1 MDRRPQQSPF
11 FRPSSTQP
19 THRIVVVQQ
28 RTPGGKHKRTI
39 QKQESIQ
46 HEKKSTLLGTASNLV
61 NAIVGAGI
69 VGIPFAVRQCGF
81 VSGIVLIIVCAFV
94 TEKSLRLLI
103 NTAKHIHV
111 PTYETLAEA
120 CFGTVGFRFVAINMF
135 FTAFG
140 AMISYL
146 MIVKQTFGTLLLG
159 TEDDILANRAIA
171 LDTTYMRRTILL
183 IISISIMLPIACKR
197 DMADLAQTSR
207 FNVLVDTLLVG
218 LVAFTSPIWYSNR
231 IDGIDGDASNATSE
245 ITASAGYSGSGV
257 VATDWF
263 FRGDTI
269 FVGLGVLSFAYV
281 CQHSA
286 FIIAGSLDKP
296 TSKRWSTVTTTA
308 LLLCGILNLIC
319 GIMGYLGYREGTQGN
334 ILENLGRN
342 NIPANIA
349 RAMLGATMLFVYPVE
364 SFVTRHVC
372 VVLLFSGRSAH
383 EGNDAHILSRADR
396 RIGLTTF
403 LYILAVIP
411 ALLTD
416 DLGPVLAITGTVG
429 GSCLSYIGPGV
440 VYLGVHGERFLF
452 LARQLFGRRTE
463 SSIEQNTA
471 SSNEKGAVETTPLVV
486 GSGAKNNNHNNCDS
500 QDDVEVVGVCNHILW
515 YVSGMPLWCAI
526 ARSGKVQLQEH
537 ITEMAMKSPHP
548 IRIGDVEYKR
558 VAIPINRDDNE
569 DEESSIGNH
578 LNKMVRDQSMPHLT
592 NLITTSGSAST
603 LMNINQQIGQGLLEQ
618 QKKKTADHT
627 REEIVEA
634 DPQELPPSWHDF
646 HVAIFLIIL
655 GIIALFAGMY
665 SIFI

>member
-1 MDRRPQQSPF
+1 MDQRQQKSPF
-11 FRPSSTQP
+11 FRPSSSQP
-19 THRIVVVQQ
+19 THRIVIVQQ

-39 QKQESIQ
+39 QKQESIES
-46 HEKKSTLLGTASNLV
+46 EKKSTVLGTASNLV

-120 CFGTVGFRFVAINMF
+120 CFGSIGFRFVALNMF

-171 LDTTYMRRTILL
+171 LDTTYMRRAILL
-183 IISISIMLPIACKR
+183 IISITIMLPIACKR

-207 FNVLVDTLLVG
+207 FNVIVDTLLVG
-218 LVAFTSPIWYSNR
+218 LVAFTSPIWYSKNSEGVDDSS
-231 IDGIDGDASNATSE
+231 IASDRSGMATVE
-245 ITASAGYSGSGV
+245 
-257 VATDWF
+257 TDWF

-286 FIIAGSLDKP
+286 FIIAGSLERP
-296 TSKRWSTVTTTA
+296 TSKRWSNVTTTA
-308 LLLCGILNLIC
+308 LILCGILNLIC
-319 GIMGYLGYREGTQGN
+319 GILGYLGYREETQGN

-342 NIPANIA
+342 NLPANIA
-349 RAMLGATMLFVYPVE
+349 RAMLGMTMLFVYPVE

-396 RIGLTTF
+396 RIGLTTA

-411 ALLTD
+411 AVLTN

-429 GSCLSYIGPGV
+429 GSCLSYLGPGV
-440 VYLGVHGERFLF
+440 IYLGVHGERFLS
-452 LARQLFGRRTE
+452 LARQAFGRRNE
-463 SSIEQNTA
+463 A
-471 SSNEKGAVETTPLVV
+471 SEEHSVTQSNENSADETTPLVV
-486 GSGAKNNNHNNCDS
+486 GGDATNIITSEN
-500 QDDVEVVGVCNHILW
+500 QDAVEVVGVWNHILW
-515 YVSGMPLWCAI
+515 YLIGMPLWCAI

-537 ITEMAMKSPHP
+537 ITEMTMKSPHP

-558 VAIPINRDDNE
+558 VAIPLNRDDNE
-569 DEESSIGNH
+569 DEESFLGDH
-578 LNKMVRDQSMPHLT
+578 LNKMVRDQSMPHLS
-592 NLITTSGSAST
+592 NLITTSGSAGT

-618 QKKKTADHT
+618 QKKISVKRST
-627 REEIVEA
+627 EEIVEA

-646 HVAIFLIIL
+646 YVAIFLIIL
-655 GIIALFAGMY
+655 GFIALFAGMY
-665 SIFI
+665 SIFM

>member
-1 MDRRPQQSPF
+1 MDQRQQKSPF
-11 FRPSSTQP
+11 FRPSSSQP
-19 THRIVVVQQ
+19 THRIVIVQQ

-39 QKQESIQ
+39 QKQESIES
-46 HEKKSTLLGTASNLV
+46 EKKSTVLGTASNLV

-120 CFGTVGFRFVAINMF
+120 CFGSIGFRFVALNMF

-171 LDTTYMRRTILL
+171 LDTTYMRRAILL
-183 IISISIMLPIACKR
+183 IISITIMLPIACKR

-207 FNVLVDTLLVG
+207 FNVIVDTLLVG
-218 LVAFTSPIWYSNR
+218 LVAFTSPIWYSKNSEGVDDSS
-231 IDGIDGDASNATSE
+231 IASDRSGMATVE
-245 ITASAGYSGSGV
+245 
-257 VATDWF
+257 TDWF

-286 FIIAGSLDKP
+286 FIIAGSLERP
-296 TSKRWSTVTTTA
+296 TSKRWSNVTTTA
-308 LLLCGILNLIC
+308 LILCGILNLIC
-319 GIMGYLGYREGTQGN
+319 GILGYLGYREETQGN

-342 NIPANIA
+342 NLPANIA
-349 RAMLGATMLFVYPVE
+349 RAMLGMTMLFVYPVE

-396 RIGLTTF
+396 RIGLTTA

-411 ALLTD
+411 AVLTN

-429 GSCLSYIGPGV
+429 GSCLSYLGPGV
-440 VYLGVHGERFLF
+440 IYLGVHGERFLS
-452 LARQLFGRRTE
+452 LARQAFGRRNE
-463 SSIEQNTA
+463 A
-471 SSNEKGAVETTPLVV
+471 SEEHSVTQSNENGADETTPLVV
-486 GSGAKNNNHNNCDS
+486 GGDAMNIITSEN
-500 QDDVEVVGVCNHILW
+500 QDTVEVVGVWNHILW
-515 YVSGMPLWCAI
+515 YLTGMPIWCAI

-537 ITEMAMKSPHP
+537 ITEMTMKSPHP

-558 VAIPINRDDNE
+558 VAIPLNRDDNE
-569 DEESSIGNH
+569 DEESFLGDH
-578 LNKMVRDQSMPHLT
+578 LNKMVRDQSMPHLS
-592 NLITTSGSAST
+592 NLITTSGSAGT

-618 QKKKTADHT
+618 QKKISVKRST
-627 REEIVEA
+627 EEIVEA

-646 HVAIFLIIL
+646 YVAIFLIIL
-655 GIIALFAGMY
+655 GFIALFAGMY
-665 SIFI
+665 SIFM

>member
-1 MDRRPQQSPF
+1 MDQRQQKSPF
-11 FRPSSTQP
+11 FRPSSSQP
-19 THRIVVVQQ
+19 THRIVIVQQ

-39 QKQESIQ
+39 QKQESIES
-46 HEKKSTLLGTASNLV
+46 EKKSTVLGTASNLV

-120 CFGTVGFRFVAINMF
+120 CFGSIGFRFVALNMF

-171 LDTTYMRRTILL
+171 LDTTYMRRAILL
-183 IISISIMLPIACKR
+183 IISITIMLPIACKR

-207 FNVLVDTLLVG
+207 FNVIVDTLLVG
-218 LVAFTSPIWYSNR
+218 LVAFTSPIWYSKNSEGVDDSS
-231 IDGIDGDASNATSE
+231 IASDRSGMATVE
-245 ITASAGYSGSGV
+245 
-257 VATDWF
+257 TDWF

-286 FIIAGSLDKP
+286 FIIAGSLERP
-296 TSKRWSTVTTTA
+296 TSKRWSNVTTTA
-308 LLLCGILNLIC
+308 LILCGILNLIC
-319 GIMGYLGYREGTQGN
+319 GILGYLGYREETQGN

-342 NIPANIA
+342 NLPANIA
-349 RAMLGATMLFVYPVE
+349 RAMLGMTMLFVYPVE

-396 RIGLTTF
+396 RIGLTTA

-411 ALLTD
+411 AVLTN

-429 GSCLSYIGPGV
+429 GSCLSYLGPGV
-440 VYLGVHGERFLF
+440 IYLGVHGERFLS
-452 LARQLFGRRTE
+452 LARQAFGRRNE
-463 SSIEQNTA
+463 A
-471 SSNEKGAVETTPLVV
+471 SVEHSATQSNENGADETTPLVV
-486 GSGAKNNNHNNCDS
+486 GGDAMNIITSEN
-500 QDDVEVVGVCNHILW
+500 QDTVEVVGVWNHILW
-515 YVSGMPLWCAI
+515 YLTGMPLWCAI

-537 ITEMAMKSPHP
+537 ITEMTMKSPHP

-558 VAIPINRDDNE
+558 VAIPLNRDDNE
-569 DEESSIGNH
+569 DEESFLGDH
-578 LNKMVRDQSMPHLT
+578 LNKMVRDQSMPHLS
-592 NLITTSGSAST
+592 NLITTSGSAGT

-618 QKKKTADHT
+618 QKKISVKRST
-627 REEIVEA
+627 EEIVEA

-646 HVAIFLIIL
+646 YVAIFLIIL
-655 GIIALFAGMY
+655 GFIALFAGMY
-665 SIFI
+665 SIFM

>member
-1 MDRRPQQSPF
+1 MDQRQQKSPF
-11 FRPSSTQP
+11 FRPSSSQP
-19 THRIVVVQQ
+19 THRIVIVQQ

-39 QKQESIQ
+39 QKQESIES
-46 HEKKSTLLGTASNLV
+46 EKKSTVLGTASNLV

-120 CFGTVGFRFVAINMF
+120 CFGSIGFRFVALNMF

-171 LDTTYMRRTILL
+171 LDTTYMRRAILL
-183 IISISIMLPIACKR
+183 IISITIMLPIACKR

-207 FNVLVDTLLVG
+207 FNVIVDTLLVG
-218 LVAFTSPIWYSNR
+218 LVAFTSPIWYSKNSEGVDDSS
-231 IDGIDGDASNATSE
+231 IASDRSGMATVE
-245 ITASAGYSGSGV
+245 
-257 VATDWF
+257 TDWF

-286 FIIAGSLDKP
+286 FIIAGSLERP
-296 TSKRWSTVTTTA
+296 TSKRWSNVTTTA
-308 LLLCGILNLIC
+308 LILCGILNLIC
-319 GIMGYLGYREGTQGN
+319 GILGYLGYREETQGN

-342 NIPANIA
+342 NLPANIA
-349 RAMLGATMLFVYPVE
+349 RAMLGMTMLFVYPVE

-396 RIGLTTF
+396 RIGLTTA

-411 ALLTD
+411 AVLTN

-429 GSCLSYIGPGV
+429 GSCLSYLGPGV
-440 VYLGVHGERFLF
+440 IYLGVHGERFLS
-452 LARQLFGRRTE
+452 LARQAFGRRNE
-463 SSIEQNTA
+463 A
-471 SSNEKGAVETTPLVV
+471 SVEHSVTQSNENGADETTPLVV
-486 GSGAKNNNHNNCDS
+486 GGDAMNIITSEN
-500 QDDVEVVGVCNHILW
+500 QDTVEVVGVWNHILW
-515 YVSGMPLWCAI
+515 YLTGMPIWCAI

-537 ITEMAMKSPHP
+537 ITEMTMKSPHP

-558 VAIPINRDDNE
+558 VAIPLNRDDNE
-569 DEESSIGNH
+569 DEESFLGDH
-578 LNKMVRDQSMPHLT
+578 LNKMVRDQSMPHLS
-592 NLITTSGSAST
+592 NLITTSGSAGT

-618 QKKKTADHT
+618 QKKISVKRST
-627 REEIVEA
+627 EEIVEA

-646 HVAIFLIIL
+646 YVAIFLIIL
-655 GIIALFAGMY
+655 GFIALFAGMY
-665 SIFI
+665 SIFM

>member
-1 MDRRPQQSPF
+1 MDQRQQKSPF
-11 FRPSSTQP
+11 FRPSSSQP
-19 THRIVVVQQ
+19 THRIVIVQQ

-39 QKQESIQ
+39 QKQESIES
-46 HEKKSTLLGTASNLV
+46 EKKSTVLGTASNLV

-120 CFGTVGFRFVAINMF
+120 CFGSIGFRFVALNMF

-171 LDTTYMRRTILL
+171 LDTTYMRRAILL
-183 IISISIMLPIACKR
+183 IISITIMLPIACKR

-207 FNVLVDTLLVG
+207 FNVIVDTLLVG
-218 LVAFTSPIWYSNR
+218 LVAFTSPIWYSKNSEGVDDSS
-231 IDGIDGDASNATSE
+231 IASDRSGMATVE
-245 ITASAGYSGSGV
+245 
-257 VATDWF
+257 TDWF

-286 FIIAGSLDKP
+286 FIIAGSLERP
-296 TSKRWSTVTTTA
+296 TSKRWSNVTTTA
-308 LLLCGILNLIC
+308 LILCGILNLIC
-319 GIMGYLGYREGTQGN
+319 GILGYLGYREETQGN

-342 NIPANIA
+342 NLPANIA
-349 RAMLGATMLFVYPVE
+349 RAMLGMTMLFVYPVE

-396 RIGLTTF
+396 RIGLTTA

-411 ALLTD
+411 AVLTN

-429 GSCLSYIGPGV
+429 GSCLSYLGPGV
-440 VYLGVHGERFLF
+440 IYLGVHGERFLS
-452 LARQLFGRRTE
+452 LARQAFGRRNEANEEHSVT
-463 SSIEQNTA
+463 Q
-471 SSNEKGAVETTPLVV
+471 SNENGADETTPLVV
-486 GSGAKNNNHNNCDS
+486 GGDAMNIITSEN
-500 QDDVEVVGVCNHILW
+500 QDTVEVVGVWNHILW
-515 YVSGMPLWCAI
+515 YLTGMPIWCAI

-537 ITEMAMKSPHP
+537 ITEMTMKSPHP

-558 VAIPINRDDNE
+558 VAIPLNRDDNE
-569 DEESSIGNH
+569 DEESFLGDH
-578 LNKMVRDQSMPHLT
+578 LNKMVRDQSMPHLS
-592 NLITTSGSAST
+592 NLITTSGSAGT

-618 QKKKTADHT
+618 QKKISVKRST
-627 REEIVEA
+627 EEIVEA

-646 HVAIFLIIL
+646 YVAIFLIIL
-655 GIIALFAGMY
+655 GFIALFAGMY
-665 SIFI
+665 SIFM

>member
-1 MDRRPQQSPF
+1 MDQRQQKSPF
-11 FRPSSTQP
+11 FRPSSSQP
-19 THRIVVVQQ
+19 THRIVIVQQ

-39 QKQESIQ
+39 QKQESIES
-46 HEKKSTLLGTASNLV
+46 EKKSTVLGTASNLV

-120 CFGTVGFRFVAINMF
+120 CFGSIGFRFVALNMF

-171 LDTTYMRRTILL
+171 LDTTYMRRAILL
-183 IISISIMLPIACKR
+183 IISITIMLPIACKR

-207 FNVLVDTLLVG
+207 FNVIVDTLLVG
-218 LVAFTSPIWYSNR
+218 LVAFTSPIWYSKNSEGVDDSS
-231 IDGIDGDASNATSE
+231 IASDRSGMATVE
-245 ITASAGYSGSGV
+245 
-257 VATDWF
+257 TDWF

-286 FIIAGSLDKP
+286 FIIAGSLERP
-296 TSKRWSTVTTTA
+296 TSKRWSNVTTTA
-308 LLLCGILNLIC
+308 LILCGILNLIC
-319 GIMGYLGYREGTQGN
+319 GILGYLGYREETQGN

-342 NIPANIA
+342 NLPANIA
-349 RAMLGATMLFVYPVE
+349 RAMLGMTMLFVYPVE

-396 RIGLTTF
+396 RIGLTTA

-411 ALLTD
+411 AVLTN

-429 GSCLSYIGPGV
+429 GSCLSYLGPGV
-440 VYLGVHGERFLF
+440 IYLGVHGERFLS
-452 LARQLFGRRTE
+452 LARQAFGRRNE
-463 SSIEQNTA
+463 A
-471 SSNEKGAVETTPLVV
+471 SEEHSVTQSNENGADETTPLVV
-486 GSGAKNNNHNNCDS
+486 GGDAMNIITSEN
-500 QDDVEVVGVCNHILW
+500 QDTVEVVGVWNHILW
-515 YVSGMPLWCAI
+515 YLTGMPIWCAI

-537 ITEMAMKSPHP
+537 ITEMTMKSPHP

-558 VAIPINRDDNE
+558 VAIPLNRDDNE
-569 DEESSIGNH
+569 DEESFLGDH
-578 LNKMVRDQSMPHLT
+578 LNKMVRDQSMPHLS
-592 NLITTSGSAST
+592 NLITTSGSAGT
-603 LMNINQQIGQGLLEQ
+603 LMNINQQIGQDLLEQ
-618 QKKKTADHT
+618 QKKISVKRST
-627 REEIVEA
+627 EEIVEA

-646 HVAIFLIIL
+646 YVAIFLIIL
-655 GIIALFAGMY
+655 GFIALFAGMY
-665 SIFI
+665 SIFM

>member
-1 MDRRPQQSPF
+1 MDQRQQKSPF
-11 FRPSSTQP
+11 FRPSSSQP
-19 THRIVVVQQ
+19 THRIVIVQQ

-39 QKQESIQ
+39 QKQESIES
-46 HEKKSTLLGTASNLV
+46 EKKSTVLGTASNLV

-120 CFGTVGFRFVAINMF
+120 CFGSIGFRFVALNMF

-171 LDTTYMRRTILL
+171 LDTTYMRRAILL
-183 IISISIMLPIACKR
+183 IISITIMLPIACKR

-207 FNVLVDTLLVG
+207 FNVIVDTLLVG
-218 LVAFTSPIWYSNR
+218 LVAFTSPIWYSKNSEGVDDSS
-231 IDGIDGDASNATSE
+231 IASDRSGMATVE
-245 ITASAGYSGSGV
+245 
-257 VATDWF
+257 TDWF

-286 FIIAGSLDKP
+286 FIIAGSLERP
-296 TSKRWSTVTTTA
+296 TSKRWSNVTTTA
-308 LLLCGILNLIC
+308 LILCGILNLIC
-319 GIMGYLGYREGTQGN
+319 GILGYLGYREETQGN

-342 NIPANIA
+342 NLPANIA
-349 RAMLGATMLFVYPVE
+349 RAMLGMTMLFVYPVE

-396 RIGLTTF
+396 RIGLTTA

-411 ALLTD
+411 AVLTN

-429 GSCLSYIGPGV
+429 GSCLSYLGPGV
-440 VYLGVHGERFLF
+440 IYLGVHGERFLS
-452 LARQLFGRRTE
+452 LARQAFGRRNE
-463 SSIEQNTA
+463 A
-471 SSNEKGAVETTPLVV
+471 SEEHSVTQSNENGADETTPLVV
-486 GSGAKNNNHNNCDS
+486 GGDAMNIITSEN
-500 QDDVEVVGVCNHILW
+500 QDTVEVVGVWNHILW
-515 YVSGMPLWCAI
+515 YLTGMPLWCAI

-537 ITEMAMKSPHP
+537 ITEMTMKSPHP

-558 VAIPINRDDNE
+558 VAIPLNRDDNE
-569 DEESSIGNH
+569 DEESFLGDH
-578 LNKMVRDQSMPHLT
+578 LNKMVRDQSMPHLS
-592 NLITTSGSAST
+592 NLITTSGSAGT

-618 QKKKTADHT
+618 QKKISVKRST
-627 REEIVEA
+627 EEIVEA

-646 HVAIFLIIL
+646 YVAIFLIIL
-655 GIIALFAGMY
+655 GFIALFAGMY
-665 SIFI
+665 SIFM

>member
-1 MDRRPQQSPF
+1 M
-11 FRPSSTQP
+11 
-19 THRIVVVQQ
+19 
-28 RTPGGKHKRTI
+28 
-39 QKQESIQ
+39 
-46 HEKKSTLLGTASNLV
+46 GTASNLV

-81 VSGIVLIIVCAFV
+81 VSGIVLIVVCAFV

-111 PTYETLAEA
+111 PTYEMLAEA

-159 TEDDILANRAIA
+159 TEEDVLANRAIA
-171 LDTTYMRRTILL
+171 LDTTYMRRAILL

-218 LVAFTSPIWYSNR
+218 LVAFTSPIWYSKNS
-231 IDGIDGDASNATSE
+231 DDNGDAALDNSNDNT
-245 ITASAGYSGSGV
+245 TNDGV

-286 FIIAGSLDKP
+286 FIIAGSLEKP
-296 TSKRWSTVTTTA
+296 TAQRWSTVTTTA
-308 LLLCGILNLIC
+308 LILCGILNLIC

-342 NIPANIA
+342 NLPANIA
-349 RAMLGATMLFVYPVE
+349 RAMLGITMLFVYPVE

-396 RIGLTTF
+396 RIGLTTV

-411 ALLTD
+411 AVLTN

-429 GSCLSYIGPGV
+429 GSCLSYLGPGV
-440 VYLGVHGERFLF
+440 VYLGIHGERFLF
-452 LARQLFGRRTE
+452 LARQAFGGRTQ
-463 SSIEQNTA
+463 SIATGNNGL
-471 SSNEKGAVETTPLVV
+471 SDEKDVLETTPLVV
-486 GSGAKNNNHNNCDS
+486 GSKSNNNRNGERP
-500 QDDVEVVGVCNHILW
+500 DDVMVVGVWNHILW
-515 YVSGMPLWCAI
+515 YLSGMPLWCAI
-526 ARSGKVQLQEH
+526 ARAGKAQLQVH
-537 ITEMAMKSPHP
+537 ITEMTLKSPHP
-548 IRIGDVEYKR
+548 IRIGDVE
-558 VAIPINRDDNE
+558 
-569 DEESSIGNH
+569 
-578 LNKMVRDQSMPHLT
+578 
-592 NLITTSGSAST
+592 
-603 LMNINQQIGQGLLEQ
+603 
-618 QKKKTADHT
+618 
-627 REEIVEA
+627 
-634 DPQELPPSWHDF
+634 
-646 HVAIFLIIL
+646 
-655 GIIALFAGMY
+655 
-665 SIFI
+665 

>member
-1 MDRRPQQSPF
+1 MDQRQQKSPF
-11 FRPSSTQP
+11 FRPSSSQP
-19 THRIVVVQQ
+19 THRIVIVQQ

-39 QKQESIQ
+39 QKQESIES
-46 HEKKSTLLGTASNLV
+46 EKKSTVLGTASNLV

-120 CFGTVGFRFVAINMF
+120 CFGSIGFRFVALNMF

-171 LDTTYMRRTILL
+171 LDTTYMRRAILL
-183 IISISIMLPIACKR
+183 IISITIMLPIACKR

-207 FNVLVDTLLVG
+207 FNVIVDTLLVG
-218 LVAFTSPIWYSNR
+218 LVAFTSPIWYSKNSEGVDDSS
-231 IDGIDGDASNATSE
+231 IASDRSGMATVE
-245 ITASAGYSGSGV
+245 
-257 VATDWF
+257 TDWF

-286 FIIAGSLDKP
+286 FIIAGSLERP
-296 TSKRWSTVTTTA
+296 TSKRWSNVTTTA
-308 LLLCGILNLIC
+308 LILCGILNLIC
-319 GIMGYLGYREGTQGN
+319 GILGYLGYREETQGN

-342 NIPANIA
+342 NLPANIA
-349 RAMLGATMLFVYPVE
+349 RAMLGMTMLFVYPVE

-396 RIGLTTF
+396 RIGLTTA

-411 ALLTD
+411 AVLTN

-429 GSCLSYIGPGV
+429 GSCLSYLGPGV
-440 VYLGVHGERFLF
+440 IYLGVHGERFLS
-452 LARQLFGRRTE
+452 LARQAFGRRNE
-463 SSIEQNTA
+463 A
-471 SSNEKGAVETTPLVV
+471 SEEHSVTQSNENGADETTPLVV
-486 GSGAKNNNHNNCDS
+486 GGDATNIITSEN
-500 QDDVEVVGVCNHILW
+500 QDAVEVVGVWNHILW
-515 YVSGMPLWCAI
+515 YLIGMPLWCAI

-537 ITEMAMKSPHP
+537 ITEMTMKSPHP

-558 VAIPINRDDNE
+558 VAIPLNRDDNE
-569 DEESSIGNH
+569 DEESFLGDH
-578 LNKMVRDQSMPHLT
+578 LNKMVRDQSMPHLS
-592 NLITTSGSAST
+592 NLITTSGSAGT

-618 QKKKTADHT
+618 QKKISVKRST
-627 REEIVEA
+627 EEIVEA

-646 HVAIFLIIL
+646 YVAIFLIIL
-655 GIIALFAGMY
+655 GFIALFAGMY
-665 SIFI
+665 SIFM

>member
-1 MDRRPQQSPF
+1 MDQRQQKSPF
-11 FRPSSTQP
+11 FRPSSSQP
-19 THRIVVVQQ
+19 THRIVIVQQ

-39 QKQESIQ
+39 QKQESIES
-46 HEKKSTLLGTASNLV
+46 EKKSTVLGTASNLV

-120 CFGTVGFRFVAINMF
+120 CFGSIGFRFVALNMF

-171 LDTTYMRRTILL
+171 LDTTYMRRAILL
-183 IISISIMLPIACKR
+183 IISITIMLPIACKR

-207 FNVLVDTLLVG
+207 FNVIVDTLLVG
-218 LVAFTSPIWYSNR
+218 LVAFTSPIWYSKNSEGVDDSS
-231 IDGIDGDASNATSE
+231 IASDRSGMATVE
-245 ITASAGYSGSGV
+245 
-257 VATDWF
+257 TDWF

-286 FIIAGSLDKP
+286 FIIAGSLERP
-296 TSKRWSTVTTTA
+296 TSKRWSNVTTTA
-308 LLLCGILNLIC
+308 LILCGILNLIC
-319 GIMGYLGYREGTQGN
+319 GILGYLGYREETQGN

-342 NIPANIA
+342 NLPANIA
-349 RAMLGATMLFVYPVE
+349 RAMLGMTMLFVYPVE

-396 RIGLTTF
+396 RIGLTTA

-411 ALLTD
+411 AVLTN

-429 GSCLSYIGPGV
+429 GSCLSYLGPGV
-440 VYLGVHGERFLF
+440 IYLGVHGERFLS
-452 LARQLFGRRTE
+452 LARQAFGRRNE
-463 SSIEQNTA
+463 A
-471 SSNEKGAVETTPLVV
+471 SVEHSATQSNENGADETTPLVV
-486 GSGAKNNNHNNCDS
+486 GGDATHIITSEN
-500 QDDVEVVGVCNHILW
+500 QDAVEVVGVWNHILW
-515 YVSGMPLWCAI
+515 YLTGMPLWCAI

-537 ITEMAMKSPHP
+537 ITEMTMKSPHP

-558 VAIPINRDDNE
+558 VAIPLNRDDNE
-569 DEESSIGNH
+569 DEESFLGDH
-578 LNKMVRDQSMPHLT
+578 LNKMVRDQSMPHLS
-592 NLITTSGSAST
+592 NLITTSGSAGT

-618 QKKKTADHT
+618 QKKISVKRST
-627 REEIVEA
+627 EEIVEA

-646 HVAIFLIIL
+646 YVAIFLIIL
-655 GIIALFAGMY
+655 GFIALFAGMY
-665 SIFI
+665 SIFM

>member
-1 MDRRPQQSPF
+1 MDQRQQKSPF
-11 FRPSSTQP
+11 FRPSSSQP
-19 THRIVVVQQ
+19 THRIVIVQQ

-39 QKQESIQ
+39 QKQESIES
-46 HEKKSTLLGTASNLV
+46 EKKSTVLGTASNLV

-120 CFGTVGFRFVAINMF
+120 CFGSIGFRFVALNMF

-171 LDTTYMRRTILL
+171 LDTTYMRRAILL
-183 IISISIMLPIACKR
+183 IISITIMLPIACKR

-207 FNVLVDTLLVG
+207 FNVIVDTLLVG
-218 LVAFTSPIWYSNR
+218 LVAFTSPIWYNKNSEGVDDSS
-231 IDGIDGDASNATSE
+231 IASDRSGMATVE
-245 ITASAGYSGSGV
+245 
-257 VATDWF
+257 TDWF

-286 FIIAGSLDKP
+286 FIIAGSLERP
-296 TSKRWSTVTTTA
+296 TSKRWSNVTTTA
-308 LLLCGILNLIC
+308 LILCGILNLIC
-319 GIMGYLGYREGTQGN
+319 GILGYLGYREETQGN

-342 NIPANIA
+342 NLPANIA
-349 RAMLGATMLFVYPVE
+349 RAMLGMTMLFVYPVE

-396 RIGLTTF
+396 RIGLTTA

-411 ALLTD
+411 AVLTN

-429 GSCLSYIGPGV
+429 GSCLSYLGPGV
-440 VYLGVHGERFLF
+440 IYLGVHGERFLS
-452 LARQLFGRRTE
+452 LARQAFGRRNE
-463 SSIEQNTA
+463 A
-471 SSNEKGAVETTPLVV
+471 SEEHSVTQSNENSADETTPLVV
-486 GSGAKNNNHNNCDS
+486 GGDATNIITSEN
-500 QDDVEVVGVCNHILW
+500 QDAVEVVGVWNHILW
-515 YVSGMPLWCAI
+515 YLIGMPLWCAI

-537 ITEMAMKSPHP
+537 ITEMTMKSPHP

-558 VAIPINRDDNE
+558 VAIPLNRDDNE
-569 DEESSIGNH
+569 DEESFLGDH
-578 LNKMVRDQSMPHLT
+578 LNKMVRDQSMPHLS
-592 NLITTSGSAST
+592 NLITTSGSAGT

-618 QKKKTADHT
+618 QKKISVKRST
-627 REEIVEA
+627 EEIVEA

-646 HVAIFLIIL
+646 YVAIFLIIL
-655 GIIALFAGMY
+655 GFIALFAGMY
-665 SIFI
+665 SIFM

>member
-1 MDRRPQQSPF
+1 MDQRQQKSPF
-11 FRPSSTQP
+11 FRPSSSQP
-19 THRIVVVQQ
+19 THRIVIVQQ

-39 QKQESIQ
+39 QKQESIES
-46 HEKKSTLLGTASNLV
+46 EKKSTVLGTASNLV

-120 CFGTVGFRFVAINMF
+120 CFGSIGFRFVALNMF

-159 TEDDILANRAIA
+159 TEDDILTNRAIA
-171 LDTTYMRRTILL
+171 LDTTYMRRAILL
-183 IISISIMLPIACKR
+183 IISITIMLPIACKR

-207 FNVLVDTLLVG
+207 FNVIVDTLLVG
-218 LVAFTSPIWYSNR
+218 LVAFTSPIWYSKNSEGVDDSS
-231 IDGIDGDASNATSE
+231 IASDRSGMATVE
-245 ITASAGYSGSGV
+245 
-257 VATDWF
+257 TDWF

-286 FIIAGSLDKP
+286 FIIAGSLERP
-296 TSKRWSTVTTTA
+296 TSKRWSNVTTTA
-308 LLLCGILNLIC
+308 LILCGILNLIC
-319 GIMGYLGYREGTQGN
+319 GILGYLGYREETQGN

-342 NIPANIA
+342 NLPANIA
-349 RAMLGATMLFVYPVE
+349 RAMLGMTMLFVYPVE

-396 RIGLTTF
+396 RIGLTTA

-411 ALLTD
+411 AVLTN

-429 GSCLSYIGPGV
+429 GSCLSYLGPGV
-440 VYLGVHGERFLF
+440 IYLGVHGERFLS
-452 LARQLFGRRTE
+452 LARQAFGRRNE
-463 SSIEQNTA
+463 A
-471 SSNEKGAVETTPLVV
+471 SEEHSVTQSNENGADETTPLVV
-486 GSGAKNNNHNNCDS
+486 GGDAMNIITSEN
-500 QDDVEVVGVCNHILW
+500 QDTVEVVGVWNHILW
-515 YVSGMPLWCAI
+515 YLTGMPIWCAI

-537 ITEMAMKSPHP
+537 ITEMTMKSPHP

-558 VAIPINRDDNE
+558 VAIPLNRDDNE
-569 DEESSIGNH
+569 DEESFLGDH
-578 LNKMVRDQSMPHLT
+578 LKKMVRDQSMPHLS
-592 NLITTSGSAST
+592 NLITTSGSAGT
-603 LMNINQQIGQGLLEQ
+603 LMNINQQIGQDLLEQ
-618 QKKKTADHT
+618 QKKISVKRST
-627 REEIVEA
+627 EEIVEA

-646 HVAIFLIIL
+646 YVAIFLIIL
-655 GIIALFAGMY
+655 GFIALFAGMY
-665 SIFI
+665 SIFM

>member
-1 MDRRPQQSPF
+1 MMDQKSPF

-19 THRIVVVQQ
+19 THRIVIVQQ
-28 RTPGGKHKRTI
+28 RTPGGKNKRTI

-46 HEKKSTLLGTASNLV
+46 GEKKSTLLGTASNLV

-207 FNVLVDTLLVG
+207 FNVLVDTMLVG
-218 LVAFTSPIWYSNR
+218 LVACTSPIWYSSSSSSSSTGSTNH
-231 IDGIDGDASNATSE
+231 DNYDASESDTTE
-245 ITASAGYSGSGV
+245 T
-257 VATDWF
+257 TDWF

-269 FVGLGVLSFAYV
+269 FIGLGVLSFAYV

-308 LLLCGILNLIC
+308 LILCGILNLIC
-319 GIMGYLGYREGTQGN
+319 GILGYLGYREQTQGN

-342 NIPANIA
+342 NLPANIA
-349 RAMLGATMLFVYPVE
+349 RAMLGTTMLFVYPVE

-396 RIGLTTF
+396 RIGLTTV

-411 ALLTD
+411 AVLTN

-429 GSCLSYIGPGV
+429 GSCLSYLGPGV
-440 VYLGVHGERFLF
+440 IYLGVHGERFLT
-452 LARQLFGRRTE
+452 LARQAFGGRNTSTGE
-463 SSIEQNTA
+463 SDDDE
-471 SSNEKGAVETTPLVV
+471 EKIMETTPLVT
-486 GSGAKNNNHNNCDS
+486 GKSGNGKTGENHDT
-500 QDDVEVVGVCNHILW
+500 VEVVGVWNCMMW
-515 YVSGMPLWCAI
+515 YITAMPLWCAV
-526 ARSGKVQLQEH
+526 ARFGKVRLQDH

-548 IRIGDVEYKR
+548 IRIGNVEYKR
-558 VAIPINRDDNE
+558 VSIPMTQKDSLVG
-569 DEESSIGNH
+569 ESSIESQ
-578 LNKMVRDQSMPHLT
+578 LNGMVRDQSMPQLS
-592 NLITTSGSAST
+592 NLITTSGSTGT
-603 LMNINQQIGQGLLEQ
+603 LMNINQQIGQGLLER
-618 QKKKTADHT
+618 QKKANAD
-627 REEIVEA
+627 RSKEEALES
-634 DPQELPPSWHDF
+634 DPQEVPPSWYDF
-646 HVAIFLIIL
+646 QIAIFLIIL
-655 GIIALFAGMY
+655 GLVALFAGMY
-665 SIFI
+665 SIFVSSN